1 MTEIKIEVSDLK
13 GKAKEL
19 NDQGAKIKIDNLEQS
34 LNYTDVQ
41 PFKGFEQLV
50 KELKE
55 AVQNYG
61 SIVSKDAI
69 AVQHVI
75 NEFEQKDKEI
85 ANKISSNTNR

>member
-19 NDQGAKIKIDNLEQS
+19 NDQGSKIKIDNIEQS

-41 PFKGFEQLV
+41 PFKGFEKLV

-61 SIVSKDAI
+61 DIVSKDAI

>member
-55 AVQNYG
+55 AVQYYG